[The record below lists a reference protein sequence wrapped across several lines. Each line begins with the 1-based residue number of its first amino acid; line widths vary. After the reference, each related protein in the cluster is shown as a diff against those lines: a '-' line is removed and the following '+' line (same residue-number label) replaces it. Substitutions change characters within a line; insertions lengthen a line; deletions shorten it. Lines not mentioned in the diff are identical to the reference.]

1 MKKQV
6 IFLLS
11 ISVLTFGQGKTRLP
25 NPINTPK
32 TIEYAPSVTADGQTL
47 VYQSDQFGLF
57 VNSAKKVPKIDA
69 EGKTAVV
76 LDEFETNF
84 FGVYEA
90 KLHPSG
96 TWMQPK
102 QIAAINEYANEN
114 MTPVMG
120 GPSISYD
127 GNTLFFFANFG
138 KSGFG
143 REDIYFS
150 ERTKSGWTKPENVGS
165 NINTDNYEGFPS
177 ISPDGKRLYFT
188 REILGKK
195 VDNKQCY
202 KIMVSEKG
210 RNGNWR
216 LPYELP
222 SPVNLDCEKA
232 PRILADGKTMV
243 FSSIKKE
250 GRGDFDLYNS
260 TMLDNGGWS
269 EPLNL
274 EFINS
279 KKSDLFVSV
288 SPCGDLMYYVSDGDI
303 FTTTIPESL
312 RPIKSATIQGFVLD
326 SITKAPLST
335 KVVVKENETGNILSV
350 LDNNPSDG
358 RYTAIVPFGKS
369 YNLSVNIP
377 QYFTKTINLDGEQIK
392 DCEPIPLDFK
402 LQIIP
407 TNKEEIV
414 KLALE
419 TNRDKVVVDQVRLD
433 AEKQKQELLALEK
446 KQKEEQDKL
455 RLESERL
462 ALEKQKAEQ
471 LVLEKKQ
478 KEEQEKLR
486 LESERLGLEK
496 QKAEQLALEKKQK
509 EEQEKLRIETERLAL
524 EKQKAEQLVL
534 EKKQKEE
541 QEKLSLESERLALEK
556 QKAEQL
562 ALEKMQKEEQEKL
575 RIETERLALEKQK
588 QEQLA
593 LEKKQKAEQEK
604 LRIEGERLA
613 LEKQKAEQ
621 LALEKKQKEEQEKL
635 RIEGERLALE
645 KQKAEQLALEKKQK
659 EEQEKLRLETERLAL
674 EKQKQEQLALE
685 KKQKEEQE
693 KLRIETERLALEKQ
707 KQEQLALEKKQKE
720 EQEKLRLESERLALE
735 KQKAEQLAL
744 EKKQKE
750 KQEKLRLESERLALE
765 KQKAEQLALE
775 KKQKE
780 EQEKLRIETERL
792 ALEKQKQEQL
802 ALEKKQKEE
811 QEKLDLEKKRWADS
825 GLTITLLDINTNLPI
840 DGTVVIY
847 RKNNKDSSAYS
858 IKNGTLRIPIAEND
872 TWRIKASAPNYNSIE
887 QVIKIEVPK
896 DASKNFTLELKLEKE
911 VYKIELFAIDLNTT
925 KPIVDAKF
933 VILDFQNKKIVELK
947 ADPKGFAS
955 FTLPQKGKYTVQL
968 SAPNYKDDEQVIN
981 DVKLNTKVTFKPIEI
996 KIPLHELKLFVYDR
1010 FTEEELFPD
1019 VTSNTKAIGLAP
1031 AFIKGPEKTVFDIDL
1046 KGENIKP
1053 EKYRLAFVDSLI
1065 NKVSC
1070 NLLAQKLFYEFEF
1083 RFYDKK
1089 TKKPIVRL
1097 EHKIIDS
1104 DTKSEVQRFSAGK
1117 NLALFAPE
1125 KSYVFVL
1132 NNPNYEPITQKIN
1145 ALDWIKE
1152 REFERNIFLNPIT
1165 QEVAKVEPKV
1175 EKVISTKT
1183 FGDITK
1189 GKKITLENIYFDQSS
1204 PVLREE
1210 SFTQLDELVT
1220 VLKDNP
1226 DLKIEV
1232 RGHTDNV
1239 GDLFENVKLSKER
1252 CESVINYLTKK
1263 GITQTRMVPV
1273 GRGPVEPVA
1282 TNNTEEGR
1290 KQNRRVEFVVL

>member
-96 TWMQPK
+96 TWMPPK

-210 RNGNWR
+210 RNGKWR

-250 GRGDFDLYNS
+250 GRGDFDLYKS

-446 KQKEEQDKL
+446 KQKEEQEKL

-471 LVLEKKQ
+471 LALEKKQKEEQDKLRLESERLALEKQKQEQLALEKKQKEEQDKLRLESERLALEKQKQEQLALEKKQKEEQDKLRLETERLALEKQKAEQLALEKMQKEEREKLRIESERLALEKQKQEQLALEKKQ

-486 LESERLGLEK
+486 LETERLALEK
-496 QKAEQLALEKKQK
+496 QKQEQFALEKKQK

-524 EKQKAEQLVL
+524 EKQKQ
-534 EKKQKEE
+534 
-541 QEKLSLESERLALEK
+541 
-556 QKAEQL
+556 
-562 ALEKMQKEEQEKL
+562 
-575 RIETERLALEKQK
+575 
-588 QEQLA
+588 
-593 LEKKQKAEQEK
+593 
-604 LRIEGERLA
+604 
-613 LEKQKAEQ
+613 
-621 LALEKKQKEEQEKL
+621 
-635 RIEGERLALE
+635 
-645 KQKAEQLALEKKQK
+645 EQLALEKKQK

-693 KLRIETERLALEKQ
+693 KLA
-707 KQEQLALEKKQKE
+707 
-720 EQEKLRLESERLALE
+720 
-735 KQKAEQLAL
+735 
-744 EKKQKE
+744 
-750 KQEKLRLESERLALE
+750 
-765 KQKAEQLALE
+765 
-775 KKQKE
+775 
-780 EQEKLRIETERL
+780 
-792 ALEKQKQEQL
+792 
-802 ALEKKQKEE
+802 
-811 QEKLDLEKKRWADS
+811 LEKKRWADS

-847 RKNNKDSSAYS
+847 RKNNKDSSSYP
-858 IKNGTLRIPIAEND
+858 IKNGTLRIPIVEND

-911 VYKIELFAIDLNTT
+911 VYKIELFAIDLNTAT
-925 KPIVDAKF
+925 PIVDAKF

-955 FTLPQKGKYTVQL
+955 FTLPQKGKYTVQF
-968 SAPNYKDDEQVIN
+968 SAPNYKEDEQVIN

-1097 EHKIIDS
+1097 DHKIIDS
-1104 DTKSEVQRFSAGK
+1104 DTKSEVQRFSSGK

-1252 CESVINYLTKK
+1252 CESVITYLTKK
-1263 GITQTRMVPV
+1263 GINQTRMVPV

>member
-96 TWMQPK
+96 TWMPPK

-210 RNGNWR
+210 RNGKWR

-250 GRGDFDLYNS
+250 GRGDFDLYKS

-419 TNRDKVVVDQVRLD
+419 TNRDKVVVDQARLD
-433 AEKQKQELLALEK
+433 AEKQKQEQLALEKKQKEEQEKLRLESERLALEKQKAEQLALEK

-462 ALEKQKAEQ
+462 ALEKQMQEQ
-471 LVLEKKQ
+471 LALEQKQKEEQDKLRLESERLALEKQKQLALEKKQ
-478 KEEQEKLR
+478 KEEQDKLR
-486 LESERLGLEK
+486 LETERLALEK
-496 QKAEQLALEKKQK
+496 QKREQLALEKEQK

-524 EKQKAEQLVL
+524 EKQKL
-534 EKKQKEE
+534 
-541 QEKLSLESERLALEK
+541 
-556 QKAEQL
+556 
-562 ALEKMQKEEQEKL
+562 
-575 RIETERLALEKQK
+575 
-588 QEQLA
+588 
-593 LEKKQKAEQEK
+593 
-604 LRIEGERLA
+604 
-613 LEKQKAEQ
+613 EQ

-635 RIEGERLALE
+635 RI
-645 KQKAEQLALEKKQK
+645 
-659 EEQEKLRLETERLAL
+659 ETERLAL

-720 EQEKLRLESERLALE
+720 EQEKLRLE
-735 KQKAEQLAL
+735 
-744 EKKQKE
+744 
-750 KQEKLRLESERLALE
+750 
-765 KQKAEQLALE
+765 
-775 KKQKE
+775 
-780 EQEKLRIETERL
+780 TERL

-811 QEKLDLEKKRWADS
+811 QEKLRLETERLALEKQKQEQLTLEKKQKEEQEKLRIDTERLALEKQKQEQLALEKKQKEEQEKLALEKKRWADS

-847 RKNNKDSSAYS
+847 RKNNKDSSSYS

-911 VYKIELFAIDLNTT
+911 VYKIELFAIDLNTAT
-925 KPIVDAKF
+925 PIVDAKF
-933 VILDFQNKKIVELK
+933 VILDFQNKKIVELN

-1097 EHKIIDS
+1097 DHKIIDS

-1252 CESVINYLTKK
+1252 CESVITYLTKK
-1263 GITQTRMVPV
+1263 GINQTRMVPV